1 MKMLQD
7 STKDV
12 YEGLLMEKQHR
23 FVFSEKQKML
33 LCDSKNG
40 TFVLANHCMV
50 LGGSEEVV
58 TGSVQVNEQIPT
70 PFLQIVSFRFV
81 QD

>member
-33 LCDSKNG
+33 LCEITKMG
-40 TFVLANHCMV
+40 L
-50 LGGSEEVV
+50 LY
-58 TGSVQVNEQIPT
+58 
-70 PFLQIVSFRFV
+70 LQITAWFWAAVRK
-81 QD
+81 